1 MMLQPNLALS
11 GTRNVGSG
19 GGALAPGNYWISNA
33 YQAPL
38 GAQVATGNLSDG
50 VSGDQS
56 TYIAYTPA
64 VGVEANITI
73 FRVWSTP
80 QALNTVTIR
89 ALLGESLNAWE
100 IERWTGSAWS
110 NDIKTGV
117 PATPANFAPTWSTL
131 TQNLNPALTT
141 TMLRVSVKSRT
152 DGESGP
158 GDGPVLRIGDLRTT

>member
-1 MMLQPNLALS
+1 MLQPNLAIS
-11 GTRNVGSG
+11 GARRANSG
-19 GGALAPGNYWISNA
+19 GGGPAAGYYWISNA

-38 GAQVATGNLSDG
+38 GSQVATTLLSDG
-50 VSGDQS
+50 SAGDQT
-56 TYIAYTPA
+56 TYIEYAP
-64 VGVEANITI
+64 GVLIEANITI

-117 PATPANFAPTWSTL
+117 PATPANFAPAWGTL

-158 GDGPVLRIGDLRTT
+158 GDGPVLRIGDFRTT